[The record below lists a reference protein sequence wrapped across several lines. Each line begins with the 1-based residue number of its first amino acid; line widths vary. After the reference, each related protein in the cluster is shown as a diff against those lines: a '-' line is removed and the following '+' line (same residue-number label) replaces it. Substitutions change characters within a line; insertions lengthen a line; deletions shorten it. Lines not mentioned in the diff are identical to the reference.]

1 MEGYLDL
8 PHPYGVG
15 VLLPHVIAF
24 NLPVLPDKVKPLA
37 EALEVETEGLTRGEI
52 IEACANAVRELYADI
67 NFPIHF
73 TPDQLPRQRV
83 REMAER
89 AVPGLY
95 AGIEAQNYDPSTATD
110 HTIIACPS
118 ARKMTVRQA
127 EEIFER
133 CLVLA

>member
-1 MEGYLDL
+1 MEGHLDL

-15 VLLPHVIAF
+15 VLLPKVTAF
-24 NLPVLPDKVKPLA
+24 NLAVLPEKVKPLA
-37 EALEVETEGLTRGEI
+37 EALEVETAGLTRAEA
-52 IEACANAVRELYADI
+52 IEACAESIRALYADI
-67 NFPIHF
+67 AFPDRF

-95 AGIEAQNYDPSTATD
+95 AGIAAEGFDTASVNDDTVV
-110 HTIIACPS
+110 ACPS

-127 EEIFER
+127 ERMFGS
-133 CLVLA
+133 CLA